1 MSDQPTEAE
10 QTLVRHWQ
18 NHVADFSKD
27 LQAVLNQCDTYR
39 KRVAVLEGQLDAVK
53 KLDAAKPEY
62 CMRCNTELPP
72 GQKLAEHK
80 CT

>member
-27 LQAVLNQCDTYR
+27 LQAVLNQCDAYR
-39 KRVAVLEGQLDAVK
+39 KRITELEGQV
-53 KLDAAKPEY
+53 AAIKEIDGTSTPA
-62 CMRCNTELPP
+62 TTT
-72 GQKLAEHK
+72 Q
-80 CT
+80 